1 MVWSRF
7 PGPAVSFVERR
18 CPSLTNLCPSGK
30 QQAKIDVGWRMA
42 SHSIIYG
49 EGKQVEPEILQRLFS
64 EEQWNDFFDLDEV
77 AYHLQTAVHVVT
89 AWDGNQLI
97 GYARLDG
104 DNRLW
109 AEISDVLVRSDHQG
123 QGIGTELVR
132 RLMVK
137 IQQIDPYYI
146 QVTPIGDREIH
157 LYEKFGFR
165 VMSNYLR
172 MEQSTEKL
180 TKKVALVRGKKE

>member
-1 MVWSRF
+1 
-7 PGPAVSFVERR
+7 
-18 CPSLTNLCPSGK
+18 
-30 QQAKIDVGWRMA
+30 MA
-42 SHSIIYG
+42 SDSIAYC
-49 EGKQVEPEILQRLFS
+49 EGKQVEPAILQRLFR
-64 EEQWNDFFDLDEV
+64 EEQWNDFFELDEV
-77 AYHLQTAVHVVT
+77 AYHLETAVHVVT
-89 AWDGNQLI
+89 AWDGSQLI

-109 AEISDVLVRSDHQG
+109 AEISDVLVRSDHEG

-137 IQQIDPYYI
+137 VHEIDPYYI

-165 VMSNYLR
+165 EILDYRR
-172 MEQSTEKL
+172 MERSTEKL
-180 TKKVALVRGKKE
+180 TRKVAIVRRKEV